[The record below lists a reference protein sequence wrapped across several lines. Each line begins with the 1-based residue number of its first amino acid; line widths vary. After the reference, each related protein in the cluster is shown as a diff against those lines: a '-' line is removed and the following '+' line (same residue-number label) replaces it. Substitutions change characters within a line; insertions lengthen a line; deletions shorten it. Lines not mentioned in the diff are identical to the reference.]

1 MTITASSTC
10 ESLNPASLLQPLC
23 LGRSSTN
30 DSKHKVVQSENT
42 TSKGCSSSC
51 WAAVAA
57 RRLSFE
63 CHPIIHHPITLLQ
76 GKVDAKVLL
85 HALDTSAFGFIRL
98 QAHYHGVKQRL
109 VGTPLSPRRND
120 AIQSQS
126 VVHGTVNVM
135 NIQGCTL
142 GSHLAQKY
150 GRFGPSLNPAR
161 FDDRLGQLDRFAGT
175 VGWLT

>member
-30 DSKHKVVQSENT
+30 DSKRKVVQSKYT

-51 WAAVAA
+51 RAAVAA

-63 CHPIIHHPITLLQ
+63 CCPIVHHPISLPQ
-76 GKVDAKVLL
+76 GKVDTRVLL
-85 HALDTSAFGFIRL
+85 HALDTCVFGFGRF
-98 QAHYHGVKQRL
+98 QARYHGVKQRL

-126 VVHGTVNVM
+126 VAHGTVNVM
-135 NIQGCTL
+135 NAQDRSAL
-142 GSHLAQKY
+142 GSYLAQKY
-150 GRFGPSLNPAR
+150 GRFRPSLNPAR
-161 FDDRLGQLDRFAGT
+161 FDDRLG
-175 VGWLT
+175 